1 MLKELVLEKIK
12 QSNELTMND
21 CKKLI
26 DLGFNKTTTVDDFL
40 IRNKFKD
47 LIREYELLYPQ
58 NPFVTEEN
66 LNEILVENQNL
77 RFRTSNNYIYSIPYK
92 NIQDILNFKINKKYL
107 TEGEWLHDGSSTR
120 AHFHILAPSTMFINS
135 NSNEFDPDP
144 VVFCKVKG
152 GYLMVT
158 SWGEESKLISNPKI
172 N

>member
-12 QSNELTMND
+12 QSNELTIDD

-26 DLGFNKTTTVDDFL
+26 DLGFNKTTTVNDFL
-40 IRNKFKD
+40 IREEFKD
-47 LIREYELLYPQ
+47 LIRVYELLYPQ

-66 LNEILVENQNL
+66 INEILVENQNL
-77 RFRTSNNYIYSIPYK
+77 RFRTSNRYIYSIPYK

-107 TEGEWLHDGSSTR
+107 TEGEWIGDNSSTR
-120 AHFHILAPSTMFINS
+120 AHFHILAPHTMFGAAA
-135 NSNEFDPDP
+135 EFDPDP
-144 VVFCKVKG
+144 IVFCKVKG

-158 SWGEESKLISNPKI
+158 SWGEESKLINNPKI

>member
-12 QSNELTMND
+12 QSNVLTMDD

-26 DLGFNKTTTVDDFL
+26 KLGFNKTTTVDDFL
-40 IRNKFKD
+40 IRDKFKD
-47 LIREYELLYPQ
+47 LIKKYELLYPQ

-92 NIQDILNFKINKKYL
+92 NIQDILNFKIDKKYL
-107 TEGEWLHDGSSTR
+107 TEGEWLSDGSSTR
-120 AHFHILAPSTMFINS
+120 AHFHILAPHTMFGAAA
-135 NSNEFDPDP
+135 EFDPDP
-144 VVFCKVKG
+144 IVFCKVKG
-152 GYLMVT
+152 GFLMVT
-158 SWGEESKLISNPKI
+158 SWGEESNLISNPKI